1 MPAKPVTRKRSRP
14 RTRSQR
20 LESPVR
26 YAVIGL
32 GHIAQ
37 AAVLPAFAHASG
49 TSKLAALVSD
59 DPAKLRQ
66 LGRRYKAPLTGSYEE
81 LETILGSG
89 EVDAVYIALPNHLH
103 REYTERAARAGM
115 HVLCEK
121 PMAVTAKDCRAMI
134 QAAQEN
140 QVKLM
145 VAYRLH
151 FEPANLL
158 GAEIVNGGKLGTPR
172 IFNSVFTMQVKAGDI
187 RVRKDTGGGPLYD
200 IGIYC
205 INAARYL
212 FRAEPVEAV
221 AFSANIGD
229 ERFREV
235 DEMTSAVL
243 RYPDERLASFTVSF
257 GADDVSAY
265 QVVGTKGNLI
275 VDPAYEY
282 HGELKH
288 RLSINGRKRER
299 TFPMRDQFAAE
310 LDYFSRAIRE
320 DTAIEPSAE
329 EGLADVQ
336 IIEAL
341 LNSADTGRTIA
352 LDLEG
357 DRPPRRDQQRSF
369 PPTRK
374 VQLVKTE
381 SPSID

>member
-1 MPAKPVTRKRSRP
+1 
-14 RTRSQR
+14 
-20 LESPVR
+20 
-26 YAVIGL
+26 
-32 GHIAQ
+32 
-37 AAVLPAFAHASG
+37 
-49 TSKLAALVSD
+49 
-59 DPAKLRQ
+59 
-66 LGRRYKAPLTGSYEE
+66 
-81 LETILGSG
+81 
-89 EVDAVYIALPNHLH
+89 
-103 REYTERAARAGM
+103 
-115 HVLCEK
+115 
-121 PMAVTAKDCRAMI
+121 
-134 QAAQEN
+134 
-140 QVKLM
+140 
-145 VAYRLH
+145 
-151 FEPANLL
+151 
-158 GAEIVNGGKLGTPR
+158 
-172 IFNSVFTMQVKAGDI
+172 
-187 RVRKDTGGGPLYD
+187 
-200 IGIYC
+200 
-205 INAARYL
+205 
-212 FRAEPVEAV
+212 VEAV